1 MANEQ
6 VIDTFTAVANG
17 TVYEYRKTKD
27 KDILAIQLCP
37 QTDGGAFTATVVLQT
52 SIPTLGSW
60 IDVPSGS
67 YTASTTGTFVPGGDM
82 DIRWKCTA
90 YTSGTIRARIG

>member
-6 VIDTFTAVANG
+6 VIDTFTTAVAG
-17 TVYEYRKTKD
+17 TVYEYRKAKGL
-27 KDILAIQLCP
+27 DILAIQLCN
-37 QTDGGAFTATVVLQT
+37 QIDGVAFVGTVKLQT
-52 SIPTLGSW
+52 SIPNLGSW

-67 YTASTTGTFVPGGDM
+67 YTANTSGTFVPGGDM
-82 DIRWKCTA
+82 DIRWNCTS